1 MLGIVVNLP
10 PVLVEYLQTTSIEAM
25 AAQALLVVGWI
36 PIFGVLVWG
45 MAHVWLD
52 FKQEK
57 FAAALHWVL
66 LEVRV
71 PQTAI
76 QTPKGM
82 DVFFTNLAGA
92 KSSITWKERW
102 LLGKFHA
109 VFSFEIA
116 SNSGQVQFFIRCQD
130 KYRDLVEADLYAQYP
145 EAQITEAEDYTE
157 AIPKQ
162 YPNDEWEVFG
172 AEFVLKNPSYF
183 PIRTYVDFEHQGEKE
198 GRFKD
203 PLLSIIEI
211 MGKMRAGENYWLQIV
226 IQPPDEQDWAKEGIK
241 FAAKVMGKEEKKK
254 PKGIAEQLME
264 MAASFPQ
271 EAMKQVTGVEF
282 GGGHSEEKKA
292 DDFKMFKLTPAEKLQ
307 IEAVTEKASKIG
319 WRTVVRIVYSAKKNK
334 FRKGMLASAGKGIM
348 QAYSNSVINS
358 FAAHGPS
365 IPKDD
370 YFWMEWSYAGKQAK
384 LAKRYAARSIGA
396 GATPYILNSEEL
408 ATLWH
413 FPAADARTPV
423 LSAMGARRAEAPSGL
438 YYADDADGDGIPDW
452 KQRHGKTHA
461 DSELAQASSESQL
474 PKPSA
479 PTSSPGDMPVPGR
492 PAPLPP
498 GLDLSDEPMPSDEAA
513 PGNLPV

>member
-10 PVLVEYLQTTSIEAM
+10 PVVAEYLQTTTIETM
-25 AAQALLVVGWI
+25 AAQALLLVGWV

-57 FAAALHWVL
+57 FAASLHWIL

-82 DVFFTNLAGA
+82 DVFFSNLAGV
-92 KSSITWKERW
+92 KSGITWREHW
-102 LLGKFHA
+102 LLGKFNA
-109 VFSFEIA
+109 PFSFEIA
-116 SNSGQVQFFIRCQD
+116 SNGGRVGFYIRCVD

-145 EAQITEAEDYTE
+145 EAQITEVEDY
-157 AIPKQ
+157 AASIPVQ
-162 YPNDEWEVFG
+162 YPDPEWEVFG
-172 AEFVLKNPSYF
+172 AEFVLKNPSFF
-183 PIRTYVDFEHQGEKE
+183 PIRTYEDFEHQGEKE

-203 PLLSIIEI
+203 PLLSVIEL
-211 MGKMRAGENYWLQIV
+211 MGKIRAGENYWVQIM
-226 IQPPDEQDWAKEGIK
+226 IQTPDDQGWTKDGIK
-241 FAAKVMGKEEKKK
+241 FAAKVMGKEEKKQK
-254 PKGIAEQLME
+254 SMSEQLLE
-264 MAASFPQ
+264 TAVSFPQ
-271 EAMKQVTGVEF
+271 EVITQISGI
-282 GGGHSEEKKA
+282 GGGGATAEKKA

-307 IEAVTEKASKIG
+307 IDAVTDKISKIG
-319 WRTVVRIVYSAKKNK
+319 WNAKIRVLYSAKKNK
-334 FRKGMLASAGKGIM
+334 FRKGLLASAGKGIF
-348 QAYSNSVINS
+348 QPFGNAVTNQ

-365 IPKDD
+365 VPKDD
-370 YFWMEWSYAGKQAK
+370 YFWMEWTYAGKQTK
-384 LAKRYAARSIGA
+384 LAKRYVSRNFGA
-396 GATPYILNSEEL
+396 GSTPFILNSEEL

-423 LSAMGARRAEAPSGL
+423 LAAMGARRAEAPSDL

-452 KQRHGKTHA
+452 KQRYGKA
-461 DSELAQASSESQL
+461 YANSETESATEEVSSL

-479 PTSSPGDMPVPGR
+479 PTFTPGEVPVPGR

-498 GLDLSDEPMPSDEAA
+498 GLDLSDEPMPTDQAA
-513 PGNLPV
+513 PGNLPL